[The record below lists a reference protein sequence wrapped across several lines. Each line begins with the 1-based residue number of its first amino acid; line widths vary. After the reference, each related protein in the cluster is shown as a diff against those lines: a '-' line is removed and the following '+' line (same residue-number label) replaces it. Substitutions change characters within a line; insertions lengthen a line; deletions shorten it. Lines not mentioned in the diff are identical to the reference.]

1 MKVLVFSGAP
11 WSTDNSFGNT
21 FSNLFSELEN
31 VEIANIYCKYGQPD
45 SVVVSRYFQITEKS
59 LLQNLKNRENPPGRE
74 VFQAERADELEPQ
87 SQTIFNAARKRRW
100 RIFFMARA
108 LIWKIGR
115 WRSKELKDF
124 VDSFQPDLLY
134 LPLYYADHL
143 LEIEQFLINYVRCPV
158 AGHVSDDIYTLRQF
172 SLSPLY
178 WIDRFIK
185 RGKIRRIVSHCQ
197 FLHVISD
204 IQKEEYEKAFG
215 KQCRIFRKRM
225 DFTCTPAEKPLH
237 TPIQFLYT
245 GNIGA
250 GRWESLA
257 AVGRAL
263 EEINRDGCMGQ
274 LVIYTTTPL
283 SNRMKKALDIPGSVK
298 LMGSVSG
305 EEAIRLQ
312 QEADVLVH
320 VESLK
325 LKGRLQVHQSFST
338 KIVDYLHTGNCL
350 FAVGPK
356 DVASID
362 YLRKNDAAVTACS
375 EPEIQEKLRKLVA
388 EPELI
393 RAYGT
398 KALAAG
404 KRNHE
409 QSVEGP
415 RFLQDLRDC
424 VQGNTQK

>member
-1 MKVLVFSGAP
+1 MKILVFSGAP
-11 WSTDNSFGNT
+11 WSSDNSFGNT
-21 FSNLFSELEN
+21 FSNLFSGLEN

-45 SVVVSRYFQITEKS
+45 VRVVSRCFQMTEKS
-59 LLQNLKNRENPPGRE
+59 LLQNLKNRKNPSGRE
-74 VFQAERADELEPQ
+74 VFPAERADELEPQ
-87 SQTIFNAARKRRW
+87 SQTIFNVARKRRW
-100 RIFFMARA
+100 RIFFMTRA

-115 WRSKELKDF
+115 WRSKELKNF
-124 VDSFQPDLLY
+124 IDSFQPDLLY

-143 LEIEQFLINYVRCPV
+143 LEIERFLIDYVRCPV

-172 SLSPLY
+172 SFSPLY

-185 RGKIRRIVSHCQ
+185 RGKIRRVVSHCQ

-204 IQKEEYEKAFG
+204 IQKDEYEKAFG

-225 DFTCTPAEKPLH
+225 DFTCPPAEKPLH

-257 AVGRAL
+257 AIGRAL
-263 EEINRDGCMGQ
+263 EEINRDGCVGQ
-274 LVIYTTTPL
+274 LEIYTTTPL
-283 SNRMKKALDIPGSVK
+283 SNRMKRALNIPGSVK

-362 YLRKNDAAVTACS
+362 YLRKNGAAVTACS
-375 EPEIQEKLRKLVA
+375 EQEIHEKLRELVA

-398 KALAAG
+398 KAWAAG